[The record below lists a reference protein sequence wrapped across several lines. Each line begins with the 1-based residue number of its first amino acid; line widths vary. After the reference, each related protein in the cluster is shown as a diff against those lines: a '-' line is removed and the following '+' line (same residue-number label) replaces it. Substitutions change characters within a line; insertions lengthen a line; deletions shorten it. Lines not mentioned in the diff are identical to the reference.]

1 MKNLIRKLSFRNKSP
16 GVLKK
21 SSSALMK
28 LMKSSEKLDDIQQQQ
43 NIMNSLPL
51 DMLKIIVDRMNFF
64 EQMKMTRI
72 CKEMNSYLME
82 KWRMIKKL
90 DIRKKD
96 INEATSSSNWH
107 RHSKSYVAIQII
119 DDTAFMVIDEQWT
132 SGDLYVLLSMMH
144 LFHDWVEVVE
154 MDAPIAELTVVSLS
168 DITLEKWYTFQC
180 LMKAFN
186 NFDTDFHLES
196 DFISDRQIYW
206 PCVRELTIRT
216 KAAQANHLARVLD
229 YGVKSAYVVDRKLL
243 DKLRIVFDDME
254 GMTNKIVNKHIYHF
268 RCWAG
273 SVGWDHRY
281 ETQFLGK
288 V

>member
-43 NIMNSLPL
+43 NMMNSLPL

-82 KWRMIKKL
+82 KWRM
-90 DIRKKD
+90 
-96 INEATSSSNWH
+96 
-107 RHSKSYVAIQII
+107 
-119 DDTAFMVIDEQWT
+119 
-132 SGDLYVLLSMMH
+132 
-144 LFHDWVEVVE
+144 
-154 MDAPIAELTVVSLS
+154 TVVSLS